1 MTFNTALFHRI
12 ELILVDNKSLILSE
26 SFNIISQFPTESYNF
41 LILEFSVSQDYIKD
55 LEDSA
60 FELNEKTAQL
70 KQAEKEKEDIIQLFE
85 DKIREKEEDLERSIL
100 EKSELEGK
108 ARETEVE
115 LSKTRNSNNTL
126 DDVKRNL
133 EQQVWV

>member
-1 MTFNTALFHRI
+1 MY
-12 ELILVDNKSLILSE
+12 VLSN
-26 SFNIISQFPTESYNF
+26 SFLPKFQLSNF
-41 LILEFSVSQDYIKD
+41 LLSVSQDYIKD

-70 KQAEKEKEDIIQLFE
+70 EQAEKEKEDIIQLFE